1 MRELVAGADG
11 CRGGWVMAV
20 TGPAGGSPVEFSGWP
35 SFEALWAE
43 TCRREMLAV
52 GVDMP
57 VGLPGSERRTADV
70 EARRLL
76 GPRRSSLFW
85 TPPLCVL
92 DAADHAEANR
102 RSRRRTARG
111 LSAQSFALMPKVRE
125 VRNALKPKVFA
136 PESRPRA
143 AEVHPETSFA
153 VLTGRPMS
161 ASRKQRAGIDE
172 RLETLSDDFPGIG
185 GSDCGRILARAAPA
199 SSRRPLGRRRRG
211 LDRPPSG
218 RRHRPVPGRRRDGR
232 NRLPDEH
239 LGVGQFWEEQ
249 IGRIGK
255 VRAVGSER

>member
-1 MRELVAGADG
+1 
-11 CRGGWVMAV
+11 MAV
-20 TGPAGGSPVEFSGWP
+20 TGPAGSSPVEFSGWP

-43 TCRREMLAV
+43 ACRREMLAV

-102 RSRRRTARG
+102 RSRQRTARG

-125 VRNALKPKVFA
+125 VRDALEPKVFA

-143 AEVHPETSFA
+143 AEVHPETSFT
-153 VLTGRPMS
+153 VLAGRPMS
-161 ASRKQRAGIDE
+161 ASKKQRAGIDE
-172 RLETLSDDFPGIG
+172 RLEALSDEFPDTGEAIA
-185 GSDCGRILARAAPA
+185 DA
-199 SSRRPLGRRRRG
+199 SWPG
-211 LDRPPSG
+211 LP
-218 RRHRPVPGRRRDGR
+218 RPVLDDLLDAVAAAWTARR
-232 NRLPDEH
+232 L
-239 LGVGQFWEEQ
+239 
-249 IGRIGK
+249 
-255 VRAVGSER
+255 AVGAALCLGEGETDETGYPMNIWA